1 MSILNS
7 PKHSYPI
14 AVDEAER
21 INKLRKYQVLNNND
35 EPAFRRLI
43 DLAKLFFDM
52 PVVTITFMDE
62 ETQYLKSGYGLD
74 GVCQTPREAAICNY
88 TVLSNEVFI
97 VPDLAKDSRFNQ
109 SSWVIDAPFLR
120 FYAGA
125 PIILH
130 EDNRSYRL
138 GSLCLMDMKPNH
150 NFDEQQAKIL
160 AQFATMAADALQ
172 LQDKQRDAK
181 HANEMKSDFLA
192 NMSHEIRT
200 PMNGIIGMVEMLGDT
215 KLSSEQQEYIDNI
228 KVSNEHLMSIIN
240 GILDLS
246 KVESGKMTIDS
257 IPVNLSALCNE
268 VVSLF
273 AVKARQRGL
282 ILDYHYT
289 ESLSPYV
296 QGDPVRL
303 KQILANLVN
312 NAIKFTREG
321 GRVSIDVKHLP
332 NCHCHDHD
340 NHSIEKHRAKT
351 VQKNNL
357 SHNTVQDTIQGQ
369 TANGQTTSSN
379 TAFHEIMTL
388 CIEVKDTGVG
398 IKADSLEAIFDA
410 YDQANKFTHR
420 LYGGTGLGLSVC
432 KSLVELMGG
441 YIDVDSKVGVGTTF
455 SVLLPLPTIN
465 ENQYETWQETNDFT
479 LIEPTHE
486 RAGHILLVEDDA
498 VNAIIAKK
506 ALNNSGHT
514 VTHVTDGQQAIE
526 IFSLS
531 PERYDVIL
539 MDHHMP
545 ILDGVQTTIKLHEL
559 YDPQT
564 LPPIIA
570 LTANA
575 MDGERE
581 KYLKVGMQDYCT
593 KPFKQE
599 QLNALVQYWLI
610 QKQLD
615 EEE

>member
-7 PKHSYPI
+7 PRHSYPV

-21 INKLRKYQVLNNND
+21 INKLKKYQVLNDND

-62 ETQYLKSGYGLD
+62 ETQYLKSAYGF
-74 GVCQTPREAAICNY
+74 GEVCRTTREVAICNY

-97 VPDLAKDSRFNQ
+97 VPDLLEDERFNQ
-109 SSWVIDAPFLR
+109 NPLITEAPYLR

-125 PIILH
+125 PIIIH
-130 EDNRSYRL
+130 ESNKSYRL
-138 GSLCLMDMKPNH
+138 GSLCLMDMEPNYS
-150 NFDEQQAKIL
+150 FDDQKAEVL
-160 AQFATMAADALQ
+160 AQFAMLAADALQ

-181 HANEMKSDFLA
+181 RANEMKSDFLA

-215 KLSSEQQEYIDNI
+215 DLSIEQQEYINNI

-246 KVESGKMTIDS
+246 KVESGKMTIDTV
-257 IPVNLSALCNE
+257 PVNLSALCNE

-273 AVKARQRGL
+273 AIKARQRGL

-289 ESLSPYV
+289 ESLSPYIK
-296 QGDPVRL
+296 GDPVRL
-303 KQILANLVN
+303 KQILANIVN

-321 GRVSIDVKHLP
+321 GRVSIDVKHLL
-332 NCHCHDHD
+332 NCDD
-340 NHSIEKHRAKT
+340 EDIDTEMGADDVMT
-351 VQKNNL
+351 V
-357 SHNTVQDTIQGQ
+357 
-369 TANGQTTSSN
+369 
-379 TAFHEIMTL
+379 

-432 KSLVELMGG
+432 KSLVDLMGG
-441 YIDVDSKVGVGTTF
+441 YIEVDSEVGVGTTF
-455 SVLLPLPTIN
+455 SVFLPLTTISA
-465 ENQYETWQETNDFT
+465 NQYETWQASNDFT
-479 LIEPTHE
+479 LIEPSHE
-486 RAGHILLVEDDA
+486 RAGHILLVEDDT

-506 ALNNSGHT
+506 ALTNSGHT
-514 VTHVTDGQQAIE
+514 VTHVTDGQQAIDM
-526 IFSLS
+526 FTLF
-531 PERYDVIL
+531 PNRYDVIL

-545 ILDGVQTTIKLHEL
+545 ILDGVQATIKLHEL
-559 YDPQT
+559 YDPKS

-615 EEE
+615 EDEEE